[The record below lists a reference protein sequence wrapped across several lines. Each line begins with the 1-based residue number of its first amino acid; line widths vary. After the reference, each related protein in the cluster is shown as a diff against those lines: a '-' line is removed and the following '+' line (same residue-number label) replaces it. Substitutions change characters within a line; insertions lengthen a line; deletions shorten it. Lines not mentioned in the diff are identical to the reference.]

1 MPRIRYTDEVRQ
13 QALSLV
19 LDSHLPIAQVA
30 RDTGCSI
37 NTVHLW
43 LKQHRRQQ
51 DGRPAGQQ
59 DEKATFV
66 PVNII
71 DAGQHPVEIL
81 MPNGITIKLTDAS
94 PRYVAELLTVLAS
107 C

>member
-1 MPRIRYTDEVRQ
+1 MPRIRYSEEVRQ
-13 QALSLV
+13 RAVSLV
-19 LDSHLPIAQVA
+19 LESRSPVAQVA

-51 DGRPAGQQ
+51 DGRPE
-59 DEKATFV
+59 DRHKEKATFV

-71 DAGQHPVEIL
+71 DGKSHPVEIL
-81 MPNGITIKLTDAS
+81 MPSGVTIKLTDAS
-94 PRYVAELLTVLAS
+94 PRYVAELLNVLAS